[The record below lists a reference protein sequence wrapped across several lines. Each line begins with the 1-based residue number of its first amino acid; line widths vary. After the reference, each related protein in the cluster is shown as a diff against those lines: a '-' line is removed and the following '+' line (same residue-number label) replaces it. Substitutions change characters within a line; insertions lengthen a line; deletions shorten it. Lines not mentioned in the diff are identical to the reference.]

1 MSFELAVWYEPKP
14 ITREHAENIFL
25 ALRHGDPDQHGEQDN
40 AGTTPAGEPY
50 SAWAASAGEL
60 HDAWATPTGEPHGA
74 ETTPVGG
81 LHDAGPRP
89 GARDDDTEPY
99 PGLAA
104 FADRLPGAEW
114 LSPDH
119 ILVSMDPE
127 RADDVSS
134 EVFAL
139 ATECGLVC
147 YDPQRGLVHNL
158 SPRGV
163 YPTMEMRTGDGMIV
177 VSPDLQLISDALAT
191 MSPQNPFTA
200 LVVFGEHFVQSS
212 PEISGY
218 ELEYKDSV
226 RNRMFRT
233 HVPDLKAVQEAFT
246 EYATGERA
254 FLERHDWKLV

>member
-14 ITREHAENIFL
+14 ITREHAGNVFQS
-25 ALRHGDPDQHGEQDN
+25 LRHGEPHRAEPPPGDR
-40 AGTTPAGEPY
+40 TTPLGDPEAGDPE
-50 SAWAASAGEL
+50 AL
-60 HDAWATPTGEPHGA
+60 PHGA
-74 ETTPVGG
+74 
-81 LHDAGPRP
+81 ASRP
-89 GARDDDTEPY
+89 GEPKDAEPH
-99 PGLAA
+99 PGVTA
-104 FADRLPGAEW
+104 FAGRMPGAGW

-119 ILVSMDPE
+119 VLVSVDLE
-127 RADDVSS
+127 RADEVSA

-139 ATECGLVC
+139 AAECGLVC

-177 VSPDLQLISDALAT
+177 VGPDLQLISDALAT

-233 HVPDLKAVQEAFT
+233 HVPDLGAVQDAFT

-254 FLERHDWKLV
+254 FLDRHDWKLV

>member
-1 MSFELAVWYEPKP
+1 MSFELAVWHEPKP
-14 ITREHAENIFL
+14 ITREHAETVFQS
-25 ALRHGDPDQHGEQDN
+25 LRHGEPHRAEPHPGDRTASLADPDSGERD
-40 AGTTPAGEPY
+40 
-50 SAWAASAGEL
+50 L
-60 HDAWATPTGEPHGA
+60 
-74 ETTPVGG
+74 
-81 LHDAGPRP
+81 RP
-89 GARDDDTEPY
+89 GERGEREDAEAY
-99 PGLAA
+99 PGVTA
-104 FADRLPGAEW
+104 FADRLPGARW

-119 ILVSMDPE
+119 LLVGMDPE
-127 RADDVSS
+127 QADEVSA

-139 ATECGLVC
+139 AAECGLVC

-177 VSPDLQLISDALAT
+177 VGPDLRLISDALAT

-212 PEISGY
+212 PEVSGY

-233 HVPDLKAVQEAFT
+233 HVPDLGAVQEAFT

-254 FLERHDWKLV
+254 FLDRHDWKLV

>member
-14 ITREHAENIFL
+14 ITREHAENIFRS
-25 ALRHGDPDQHGEQDN
+25 LRHGDREN
-40 AGTTPAGEPY
+40 AGTPSP
-50 SAWAASAGEL
+50 GEL
-60 HDAWATPTGEPHGA
+60 RHGTGPGPDEREDAEA
-74 ETTPVGG
+74 
-81 LHDAGPRP
+81 
-89 GARDDDTEPY
+89 Y
-99 PGLAA
+99 PGVAA

-114 LSPDH
+114 LSPAH
-119 ILVSMDPE
+119 VLVGVEPE
-127 RADDVSS
+127 RADEVSA

-139 ATECGLVC
+139 AAECGLVC

-177 VSPDLQLISDALAT
+177 VGPDLQLISDALAT

-226 RNRMFRT
+226 RDRMFRT
-233 HVPDLKAVQEAFT
+233 HVPDLGAVQDAFT

-254 FLERHDWKLV
+254 FLERHDWRLV

>member
-14 ITREHAENIFL
+14 ITREHAEKVFQS
-25 ALRHGDPDQHGEQDN
+25 LRHGEPHRAAPHPGDQEDASTERKAAPEERED
-40 AGTTPAGEPY
+40 AGTAPLRERK
-50 SAWAASAGEL
+50 
-60 HDAWATPTGEPHGA
+60 
-74 ETTPVGG
+74 
-81 LHDAGPRP
+81 AGPEEQEGAGTAPSGERRAGPEEQEGPEAHP
-89 GARDDDTEPY
+89 GVT
-99 PGLAA
+99 A
-104 FADRLPGAEW
+104 FAGRLPGAEW

-119 ILVSMDPE
+119 LLVGMDPE
-127 RADDVSS
+127 RADEVSAG
-134 EVFAL
+134 VFAL
-139 ATECGLVC
+139 AAECGLVC

-163 YPTMEMRTGDGMIV
+163 YPTMELRTGDGMIV
-177 VSPDLQLISDALAT
+177 VGPDLQLISDALAT

-212 PEISGY
+212 PEITGY

-233 HVPDLKAVQEAFT
+233 HVPDLGAVQDAFT

>member
-1 MSFELAVWYEPKP
+1 V
-14 ITREHAENIFL
+14 
-25 ALRHGDPDQHGEQDN
+25 
-40 AGTTPAGEPY
+40 
-50 SAWAASAGEL
+50 
-60 HDAWATPTGEPHGA
+60 
-74 ETTPVGG
+74 
-81 LHDAGPRP
+81 
-89 GARDDDTEPY
+89 
-99 PGLAA
+99 A

-119 ILVSMDPE
+119 LLVGVDLE
-127 RADDVSS
+127 RADEVSA
-134 EVFAL
+134 EVFTL

-147 YDPQRGLVHNL
+147 YDPQRHLVHNL

>member
-14 ITREHAENIFL
+14 ITRERAENVFL
-25 ALRHGDPDQHGEQDN
+25 SLRDPRNTEPRPDAGAAPIGESHD
-40 AGTTPAGEPY
+40 AGTPHDAETAPAGEPQ
-50 SAWAASAGEL
+50 
-60 HDAWATPTGEPHGA
+60 
-74 ETTPVGG
+74 
-81 LHDAGPRP
+81 DAGPRP
-89 GARDDDTEPY
+89 EEGEDAAEAH
-99 PGLAA
+99 PGLVA

-127 RADDVSS
+127 HADEVSS

-177 VSPDLQLISDALAT
+177 VSPDLQFISDALAT

>member
-1 MSFELAVWYEPKP
+1 VSFELAVWYEPKP
-14 ITREHAENIFL
+14 ITREHAENVFQ
-25 ALRHGDPDQHGEQDN
+25 ALRHGTPKDR
-40 AGTTPAGEPY
+40 GTPPSDLSE
-50 SAWAASAGEL
+50 ER
-60 HDAWATPTGEPHGA
+60 D
-74 ETTPVGG
+74 
-81 LHDAGPRP
+81 PRP
-89 GARDDDTEPY
+89 EEREASEAY
-99 PGLAA
+99 PGVAA

-114 LSPDH
+114 LSPGH
-119 ILVSMDPE
+119 VLVTVDLE
-127 RADDVSS
+127 RADEVSA

-139 ATECGLVC
+139 AAECGLVC

-177 VSPDLQLISDALAT
+177 VGPDLRLISDTLTT

-226 RNRMFRT
+226 RDRMFRT
-233 HVPDLKAVQEAFT
+233 HVSDLKAVQDAFT

-254 FLERHDWKLV
+254 FLERHDWRLV